1 MDIKKIIIIFSIILM
16 LSGGTVS
23 ILKFLQLGPFSQSS
37 EADLNAGEEAVPGVI
52 PVTIAMND
60 LYISILAEDRVAAT
74 VMIKLSIEV
83 IGKENEDKVSKLL
96 PRVAD
101 SFFKDLYVFIPRVIR
116 LQDKLSADILSER
129 LMMIGAKVL
138 GPNIINNIIIKEVNE
153 L

>member
-1 MDIKKIIIIFSIILM
+1 
-16 LSGGTVS
+16 
-23 ILKFLQLGPFSQSS
+23 
-37 EADLNAGEEAVPGVI
+37 VI

>member
-1 MDIKKIIIIFSIILM
+1 MDVKKIIIIFSIILM
-16 LSGGTVS
+16 LSGATVS
-23 ILKFLQLGPFSQSS
+23 ILKFLQIGPFAQSS
-37 EADLNAGEEAVPGVI
+37 EESTPEVI
-52 PVTIAMND
+52 PVKIAMSD

-101 SFFKDLYVFIPRVIR
+101 SFLKDLYVFIPRVIR
-116 LQDKLSADILSER
+116 LQGKLSAEILNKR

-138 GPNIINNIIIKEVNE
+138 GPDTINNIIIEEVNE